1 MQLWEAQSIHT
12 DPSRW
17 TGAARTIDAH
27 AAIATDVAATTQLRK
42 SQKIKFWDPALFHT
56 LFLLV
61 PRCNVVKN
69 GKKNG
74 FLGKNDVE
82 KVLHFFHKKKFKKI
96 QENWF
101 SVSTLDV
108 MGEKC

>member
-1 MQLWEAQSIHT
+1 MQLWGTHSIYR

-17 TGAARTIDAH
+17 TGAASTIDAH
-27 AAIATDVAATTQLRK
+27 AAIATDVAATTQLRARFK
-42 SQKIKFWDPALFHT
+42 KIKFWNPALFHT

-82 KVLHFFHKKKFKKI
+82 KVLHFFHKKNSKKFRKTG
-96 QENWF
+96 F
-101 SVSTLDV
+101 L
-108 MGEKC
+108 CRP